1 MNIQEFDLI
10 VEGADGSRWPI
21 HGPSAHGQ
29 DVRLLEG
36 SVGELY
42 DAPLTSTYKPRAGQA
57 GASYLGHRWLERH
70 IVLRVAAY
78 GDQWAST
85 ESRFRRAFAPDRD
98 AHLVAITPQW
108 GARRLA
114 VRLEEAPEYEDGRDP
129 FSQGISVKKFVLCA
143 ADPWWY
149 GAEHRDE
156 FVFTGTNWAGG
167 SVTVDNPGDVPAWPR
182 WVLTSP
188 AKFGLPDIPIGA
200 DHDQDRMVYLPFQP
214 NGRDVLVDTDPLQEM
229 IVANDGTLMWA
240 QMNGQ
245 FFQHPIPPFTP
256 PTQLPI
262 YVDPFPLLPIP
273 LPTSWRMWIAVKL
286 RQLAELVGA
295 DKLLAM
301 TPEEFAA
308 KVTEWLKGK
317 TPEWIDPVNP
327 DLLAELTADVIARL
341 IRETYGRLT
350 NIAGATAQVRVDRRW
365 SRPWG

>member
-1 MNIQEFDLI
+1 MDCDIH
-10 VEGADGSRWPI
+10 VVGADGRRWHV
-21 HGPSAHGQ
+21 HGPGSADSPVRMLAG
-29 DVRLLEG
+29 DVGDL
-36 SVGELY
+36 V
-42 DAPLTSTYKPRAGQA
+42 DAPLESTYKARVGQA
-57 GASYLGHRWLERH
+57 GSSYLAHRWLERNVVLRVH
-70 IVLRVAAY
+70 IHGDDWWEAESRFTRGLRPDADAFIEVTTARWGTRRLRVRLAETITGDYELDPHVREGVSKQIVLR
-78 GDQWAST
+78 
-85 ESRFRRAFAPDRD
+85 
-98 AHLVAITPQW
+98 
-108 GARRLA
+108 
-114 VRLEEAPEYEDGRDP
+114 
-129 FSQGISVKKFVLCA
+129 A
-143 ADPWWY
+143 ADPWWH
-149 GAEHRDE
+149 GLEHRDE

-200 DHDQDRMVYLPFQP
+200 EHDQDRMVYLPFQP
-214 NGRDVLVDTDPLQEM
+214 NGRDVLVDTDPLEEM
-229 IVANDGTLMWA
+229 IVASDGTLMWA

-245 FFQHPIPPFTP
+245 FFQNPIPPLTP
-256 PTQLPI
+256 ETRLPV

-273 LPTSWRMWIAVKL
+273 LPASWRMWIAVKL

-295 DKLLAM
+295 DRLLAM

-308 KVTEWLKGK
+308 KVTGWLKGK

-365 SRPWG
+365 QRPWG